1 MNQNQIP
8 KCIQLDQV
16 ADPEV
21 YLALAL
27 EGLSISVTEVTP
39 EIDTNSDQ
47 E

>member
-1 MNQNQIP
+1 MNQNLIP

-27 EGLSISVTEVTP
+27 EGLSIPVTEAVLDS
-39 EIDTNSDQ
+39 DTNSGP